1 MDLEDYIEDFDDFME
16 THGAELALERN
27 KLRQSLNSLEQRL
40 EADPTEVNLDE
51 IIQGGMGNCFELNS
65 TSDFLDDTPWL
76 IKALPFSS
84 RPISNEEI
92 PIAWERFLKDELSE
106 ESLVF
111 LRSRWPILECIA
123 GWYISHLHEAGYD
136 DNEMVRRALA
146 VFEYLIQFLYGAGP
160 EDCYS
165 EVLTGNGLTILYGYC
180 GLKDFERAKFY
191 SQLLRME
198 YIAGR
203 LDFEDYSD
211 VKKAYDHI
219 LKLEYEDRESNS
231 KILALQWQTISDREK
246 RIEELENRL
255 NQVIRRKRNQVDLQK
270 AEEELKVK
278 FGSTWNALDAETQK
292 QLILALAF
300 SHPPISNEHPFVT
313 PWSLFKAIN
322 SELLVKLFEPHG
334 PLTANMLGEENGT
347 SPVTLLINYRRR
359 KFEVETPETHS
370 LIKNA
375 LRILGGKDEILTFDD
390 LKCLESL
397 RRNRNEAE
405 HPDPKRLYTG
415 SNMQKLLRDVWHNNR
430 LPNWLKRINQTA

>member
-1 MDLEDYIEDFDDFME
+1 
-16 THGAELALERN
+16 
-27 KLRQSLNSLEQRL
+27 
-40 EADPTEVNLDE
+40 
-51 IIQGGMGNCFELNS
+51 
-65 TSDFLDDTPWL
+65 
-76 IKALPFSS
+76 
-84 RPISNEEI
+84 
-92 PIAWERFLKDELSE
+92 
-106 ESLVF
+106 
-111 LRSRWPILECIA
+111 
-123 GWYISHLHEAGYD
+123 
-136 DNEMVRRALA
+136 MVRRALA

-165 EVLTGNGLTILYGYC
+165 EVLTGNGLTILYGYY
-180 GLKDFERAKFY
+180 GLKDFDRAKFY
-191 SQLLRME
+191 AQLLRME

-203 LDFEDYSD
+203 LDSEDYSD

-246 RIEELENRL
+246 RIEELENHL

-270 AEEELKVK
+270 AQEELKVK

-334 PLTANMLGEENGT
+334 PLTANMLSEENGT

-359 KFEVETPETHS
+359 KFEVEAPETHS

-375 LRILGGKDEILTFDD
+375 LMILGGKDEILTFDD

-405 HPDPKRLYTG
+405 HPDPKRLYRE
-415 SNMQKLLRDVWHNNR
+415 SNMQKLLRDVIWHKNW